1 LSAELLAT
9 FQIWRNPAFLRFW
22 RSRLRLRKAIFWYL
36 LTLIITTFVV
46 SIIYIGR
53 TNAFTPPQNAARG
66 LWIPLLIIQG
76 LILMVKGTGSVSAG
90 LIQDKIDE
98 TLDYQRL
105 TPVTPIRNL
114 VGYLFG
120 LPVLEYVMF
129 ALTLPHLIFIV
140 VVGRIPLGTLLSV
153 YLAFFVCAILY
164 HTTAIAA
171 GMVMR
176 RWFLGY
182 IVGILLVLFVN
193 VVLPLFISQ
202 LGLKFFQYLSV
213 WPVIGDNVLPLTVSG
228 AALAFAAAQNPFFSM
243 ANDVPFFN
251 WSLPPLAFT
260 LMLQGILVVTFAT
273 MVLRRWQSSSRHSL
287 GKPYALGFLSAFI
300 VVLLG
305 NVWPII
311 THRFMPF
318 ALFGEIDI
326 DRLEPVIPIGLPLVY
341 SLVTWALC
349 FVLFAIV
356 VPSRHSYVRGIRRAL
371 KHGRSAARPWNDDAG
386 GLAFIAVVTAVA
398 LAGFGVMFR
407 EIAASGFLDRF
418 EGYAYGFWRLPLAF
432 GLAIFY
438 SGLVLQVLELKP
450 TVLVILL
457 VWFLPILVGIVVSAS
472 AQDVGYVQTVIA
484 SISPLALVVMSG
496 ILPTAIVMPGQL
508 DEELSVVLTGANSGL
523 VFIVLQIAFLWVR
536 WQKQKI
542 ADYAACRSI
551 GAASGGNVLVPQ
563 TPGTDVS

>member
-1 LSAELLAT
+1 MSAELLAT

-140 VVGRIPLGTLLSV
+140 VVGRIPFGTLLSV

-182 IVGILLVLFVN
+182 IVGI
-193 VVLPLFISQ
+193 
-202 LGLKFFQYLSV
+202 
-213 WPVIGDNVLPLTVSG
+213 
-228 AALAFAAAQNPFFSM
+228 
-243 ANDVPFFN
+243 
-251 WSLPPLAFT
+251 
-260 LMLQGILVVTFAT
+260 
-273 MVLRRWQSSSRHSL
+273 
-287 GKPYALGFLSAFI
+287 
-300 VVLLG
+300 
-305 NVWPII
+305 
-311 THRFMPF
+311 
-318 ALFGEIDI
+318 
-326 DRLEPVIPIGLPLVY
+326 
-341 SLVTWALC
+341 
-349 FVLFAIV
+349 
-356 VPSRHSYVRGIRRAL
+356 
-371 KHGRSAARPWNDDAG
+371 
-386 GLAFIAVVTAVA
+386 
-398 LAGFGVMFR
+398 
-407 EIAASGFLDRF
+407 
-418 EGYAYGFWRLPLAF
+418 
-432 GLAIFY
+432 
-438 SGLVLQVLELKP
+438 
-450 TVLVILL
+450 
-457 VWFLPILVGIVVSAS
+457 
-472 AQDVGYVQTVIA
+472 
-484 SISPLALVVMSG
+484 
-496 ILPTAIVMPGQL
+496 
-508 DEELSVVLTGANSGL
+508 
-523 VFIVLQIAFLWVR
+523 
-536 WQKQKI
+536 
-542 ADYAACRSI
+542 
-551 GAASGGNVLVPQ
+551 
-563 TPGTDVS
+563 